1 MESVTFQGLYNV
13 MRYYAIEHFLTFI
26 HFQENCP
33 QIKSTQK
40 LKIPSGQQR
49 TLKFEGKNLP
59 QNDMNFEVILFNLI
73 EIIKI
78 SSCYLKCGNLEY
90 TAFVEVYL
98 GAQSPIYLERK

>member
-13 MRYYAIEHFLTFI
+13 MRYYAIKHFLTFI
-26 HFQENCP
+26 HFQEKCP
-33 QIKSTQK
+33 QINSTQK